1 MPYDFSRLDQLS
13 DSDLQPV
20 LPEYQA
26 PREPA
31 AGSKDMTAQ
40 QAAKQGRPGIERF
53 LVQEAYKG
61 PLGFIRGPY
70 QQFKNV
76 LASPDLYSGRLVADP
91 INAVSKFGNWLGD
104 KVQGRQGDTSDAW
117 LIPDKVGGF
126 APLRALPYFGD
137 QVTEADK
144 SARGLASS
152 VLPMVV
158 SHVAGYGWGADAVQG
173 LRALGGVRSLAVAAK
188 SSPALARVL
197 NIGSA
202 VGAELAINA
211 AALPFIDPQQ
221 GNLAN
226 VGDALGLKLPGRVA
240 PTDTYGEALGKTFAV
255 EGLAAPLA
263 AIGALSLIKPFR
275 RTVTEGSQ
283 QFWNT
288 TFWETMGDKGLLD
301 QYQYNPNIAVGPQA
315 RPTPLL
321 PSGSAPAGAPQLPPG
336 GTREPGGA
344 LALPLPETPYG
355 SAIERNLAE
364 ATQVKQVQQQRQRLQ
379 DAGLLELGPNRQLE
393 LSVGAAVNPEIKL
406 QIRQLQTQRGQ
417 TIRQANELMAAGDEA
432 GAKALTSELDE
443 IDRAIA
449 DLTLSGSSDQFL
461 APPNR
466 QGELDLTPDDTPDTR
481 PEIDTFLANLDELDD
496 SQLRDIHS
504 QVWRAAGEQ
513 RNGEELA
520 AAQQQVQA
528 IEERMTE
535 IVARQAAGDITPAGA
550 KRMTSKAQ
558 KELVLAQQQVT
569 AVEMRL
575 KSPEPL
581 VGEQLE
587 AALGPSQLGLNLS
600 QSPELPP
607 LRDITAT
614 ASEFGYRTAD
624 DYRASLQGWNRDQ
637 LRRLAMPDSSPEVA
651 ALVQARTGRR
661 VWSAKKA
668 DIIDALVE
676 LSERRG
682 RYLPPE
688 PPRIEQPNLP
698 LKTNAAGVSD
708 APLLDRPADLSAPGM
723 GKVVDADG
731 NEVSVPMGDYAA
743 RGMDPDTRERMR
755 MEILSK
761 AIQNGE
767 VQAPITPIPKR
778 PSAPEFLDQGSF
790 IDDLLADPTGQLPLL
805 YSADA
810 MPIYEA
816 GGKNAAALI
825 DEMRL
830 RFQYVRLDN
839 EAAQAQKEAFM
850 AAHGW
855 DNLSWDD
862 KKKLGI
868 LGQGMFAYDRNDLIK
883 YGTDVV
889 RPPTPQ
895 FNPEL
900 AVTEG
905 PRPPKAPGPA
915 QSDSVT
921 LVNHNGV
928 PTTEAAGAKP
938 KGKASAVEANA
949 QAAANKKAAQAA
961 DAADKQAKA
970 NAAAA
975 RQELLKRRERLAK
988 QANGASC

>member
-13 DSDLQPV
+13 DGDLQPQM
-20 LPEYQA
+20 PEFQV

-31 AGSKDMTAQ
+31 AGSKDTTAK
-40 QAAKQGRPGIERF
+40 QAARQGRPGIERF
-53 LVQEAYKG
+53 MVQEAYKG

-76 LASPDLYSGRLVADP
+76 LGSPDLYSGRLVADP

-126 APLRALPYFGD
+126 APLRALPYFGKE
-137 QVTEADK
+137 VTEADK
-144 SARGLASS
+144 AARGLAGS

-158 SHVAGYGWGADAVQG
+158 SHVAGYGFGADAVQG
-173 LRALGGVRSLAVAAK
+173 LRALGAVRSLAVAAK

-202 VGAELAINA
+202 VGGELAINA
-211 AALPFIDPQQ
+211 AALPFMDPQQ

-226 VGDALGLKLPGRVA
+226 VGDALGLQLPGRVL

-301 QYQYNPNIAVGPQA
+301 QYRYNPNIAVGPQP

-321 PSGSAPAGAPQLPPG
+321 PSGAAPAGTPQLPPG

-417 TIRQANELMAAGDEA
+417 AIRQANDLMASGDEA
-432 GAKALTSELDE
+432 GAQALAGELDQ
-443 IDRAIA
+443 IDKEIA
-449 DLTLSGSSDQFL
+449 DLVLSGSSDQFL
-461 APPNR
+461 ALPSR
-466 QGELDLTPDDTPDTR
+466 QGELDLTPPDQVDTR
-481 PEIDTFLANLDELDD
+481 PEIDTSLANLDELDD
-496 SQLRDIHS
+496 AQLRDIHS
-504 QVWRAAGEQ
+504 RVWRAASEQ
-513 RNGEELA
+513 RNAEELV

-528 IEERMTE
+528 VE
-535 IVARQAAGDITPAGA
+535 ARLADISTRQEAGEITPVGA
-550 KRMTSKAQ
+550 KRLITKVE
-558 KELVLAQQQVT
+558 KELALAQQQVQ
-569 AVEMRL
+569 AVELRMR
-575 KSPEPL
+575 SPEPL

-607 LRDITAT
+607 IRDIQKT
-614 ASEFGYRTAD
+614 ASEYGYRTPA
-624 DYRASLQGWNRDQ
+624 DYRSALEGWTRDQ
-637 LRRLAMPDSSPEVA
+637 LRRMSMPDSSPEIA
-651 ALVQARTGRR
+651 ALVKARTGRR

-676 LSERRG
+676 AAERKG
-682 RYLPPE
+682 RFLPPE
-688 PPRIEQPNLP
+688 PPVVEQGALR
-698 LKTNAAGVSD
+698 LTTNPVGGD
-708 APLLDRPADLSAPGM
+708 APLLDGPADLSAPGM

-731 NEVSVPMGDYAA
+731 NEVPVPMDDYIP
-743 RGMDPDTRERMR
+743 RGMDPETRERMR

-790 IDDLLADPTGQLPLL
+790 IDDLLSDPTGQLPLL
-805 YSADA
+805 YSVDA
-810 MPIYEA
+810 LPIYEA

-839 EAAQAQKEAFM
+839 EAAQAQREAFM

-855 DNLSWDD
+855 DNLSWED

-868 LGQGMFAYDRNDLIK
+868 LGEGMFAYDRNDLIK

-900 AVTEG
+900 PVTDG

-915 QSDSVT
+915 QSDGLT
-921 LVNHNGV
+921 LVNRDGV
-928 PTTEAAGAKP
+928 PTAEPAAAKP

-949 QAAANKKAAQAA
+949 QAAASKKAAQAA
-961 DAADKQAKA
+961 NAADRETKAKIEESRREKLKLKDQLTKQA
-970 NAAAA
+970 
-975 RQELLKRRERLAK
+975 Q
-988 QANGASC
+988 GASC